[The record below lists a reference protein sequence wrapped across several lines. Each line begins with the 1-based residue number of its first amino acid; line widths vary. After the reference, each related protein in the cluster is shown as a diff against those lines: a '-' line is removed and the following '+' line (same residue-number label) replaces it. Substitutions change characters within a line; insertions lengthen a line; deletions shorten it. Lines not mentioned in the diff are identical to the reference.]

1 MYRLT
6 MYSPVRAWCKGDM
19 PTNPV
24 VYIELG
30 SHSIHNGHALLSS
43 ELASDV
49 EVDEAVTQLK
59 SELDEFSRMAKRELK
74 AMHKKMLEK

>member
-1 MYRLT
+1 MHRLT
-6 MYSPVRAWCKGDM
+6 IYSPIRAWQKGDM

-30 SHSIHNGHALLSS
+30 THSIQNGHALLSS
-43 ELASDV
+43 ALASEG

-74 AMHKKMLEK
+74 ASHKKMLEQ